1 MYQFTGCPC
10 SVCGKSL
17 TDTDDIVVCPDCGA
31 PYHRACYEKQ
41 GACVYAGKHGAG
53 FEWTPPASAR
63 SERRCPNCGASN
75 PEDAARCSHCG
86 FTFEAGPTP
95 PPRVDANRQ
104 AQQSAGGFNYAR
116 LYQEAQGG
124 GYWQSSAASADEPID
139 GISAEDW
146 AAYLGPASPSYLR
159 DFAQM
164 QKYGRKSSICF
175 SALLFGPL
183 YFFYRKAWKP
193 AFAFLAVD
201 LLLNLPA
208 LLELLVLSESAFAPA
223 ISSSSLL
230 FLAQL
235 ASIASFAVMVLS
247 GMFAKYLY
255 RRSAAGRIRR
265 IEAEFPEKAQR
276 EAVLRAQGGVSWAA
290 VVGVCTLMMVA
301 GAVFSLFLGPNVD
314 AIVGLVI

>member
-1 MYQFTGCPC
+1 
-10 SVCGKSL
+10 
-17 TDTDDIVVCPDCGA
+17 
-31 PYHRACYEKQ
+31 YEKQ
-41 GACVYAGKHGAG
+41 GGCVYADKHGTG
-53 FEWTPPASAR
+53 FEWTPPASAQP
-63 SERRCPNCGASN
+63 ERRCPNCGTSN
-75 PEDAARCSHCG
+75 PESAARCSHCG
-86 FTFEAGPTP
+86 YIFEAGQTP

-104 AQQSAGGFNYAR
+104 AQQNPGGGFNYAR
-116 LYQEAQGG
+116 LYQEAQAG
-124 GYWQSSAASADEPID
+124 GYWQSSTASADEPID
-139 GISAEDW
+139 GIPTEEW
-146 AAYLGPASPSYLR
+146 ATYLGPSSPSYLR
-159 DFAQM
+159 DFSQM

-208 LLELLVLSESAFAPA
+208 LLELLVVSESALAPS
-223 ISSSSLL
+223 ISVSSLL

-255 RRSAAGRIRR
+255 RRSAAERIRR
-265 IEAEFPEKAQR
+265 IEAEFPDKAKR

-290 VVGVCTLMMVA
+290 VVGVCTLMMLA
-301 GAVFSLFLGPNVD
+301 GAVFSL
-314 AIVGLVI
+314 